1 MRTDIRFS
9 YDEYRALPE
18 TGPHYQLV
26 DGDLIMS
33 PAPTFRHQIIAKRL
47 VLFLGMH
54 AQQHSLGELLFA
66 PLDVIFSDED
76 VYHPDIVFI
85 SNARKSIIVPEGL
98 RGTPELCVE
107 ILSPSNMELDQ
118 KTKRLLYARF
128 GLPELWIVD
137 PFANTVQIFRLQ
149 EDPHHAAQTLSE
161 TDVLKSKTFPGLE
174 VKLEKIFEKS

>member
-33 PAPTFRHQIIAKRL
+33 PAPTFRHQDILMRL
-47 VLFLGMH
+47 IRFLDAH
-54 AQQHSLGELLFA
+54 IEKNKLGKLLCA

-76 VYHPDIVFI
+76 VYQPDLVFI
-85 SNARKSIIVPEGL
+85 SNSRKSIIVPEGL

-107 ILSPSNMELDQ
+107 ILSPSNKELDQ
-118 KTKRLLYARF
+118 KTKRLQYARF
-128 GLPELWIVD
+128 GLPELWLVD
-137 PFANTVQIFRLQ
+137 PFANTLQIFRLQ

-161 TDVLKSKTFPGLE
+161 TETLNSKTFPGLE
-174 VKLEKIFEKS
+174 LKLDQIFAK